1 MYEVKKKTTNEGDK
15 HTYIF
20 SEWTKKKKT
29 GFHVKHSIL
38 HSQQISRLIFK
49 MRFRRYQTPH
59 ECIKN
64 KTVKSLL
71 FFNVLTSIRR
81 LCQVFIAYEQRYFPR
96 SDACIYVLN
105 FFFCELFNRV
115 VWGGCPFIM
124 IFMEIFGS
132 SVNNFMEIFGIF
144 GIQFPLGFRKN
155 EFVQKVRKFYKF
167 YFILVIQVHFLCM
180 NYHTIIISMRRDIP
194 SDPIFY
200 FKSSWNV
207 SSQLN
212 VIRILVWV

>member
-1 MYEVKKKTTNEGDK
+1 MWSISFCIHNKLAVWYLRWDLDDTRHRTNV
-15 HTYIF
+15 
-20 SEWTKKKKT
+20 S
-29 GFHVKHSIL
+29 
-38 HSQQISRLIFK
+38 
-49 MRFRRYQTPH
+49 
-59 ECIKN
+59 KN

-81 LCQVFIAYEQRYFPR
+81 LCQVFIAAYEQRYFPR

-105 FFFCELFNRV
+105 FFLCELFNRV

-144 GIQFPLGFRKN
+144 GIQFPLKFCKN
-155 EFVQKVRKFYKF
+155 ELVQKFRKFYKF

-180 NYHTIIISMRRDIP
+180 NYHTIIISMRRNIP

-207 SSQLN
+207 PSQLN